1 MTILEI
7 RKLAIHLHCREL
19 ARKEKQ
25 AREFKARLANLVT
38 RFPSRISFGV

>member
-1 MTILEI
+1 MTTIEL
-7 RKLAIHLHCREL
+7 RKLAIHIQCREL

-25 AREFKARLANLVT
+25 AREFKAKLANLVT

>member
-1 MTILEI
+1 MTTLEL

-19 ARKEKQ
+19 ARREKQ